1 VKLFLSN
8 TGTRME
14 AVALEERMP
23 VSEVEAVEVK
33 LLKEQTKPAPA
44 KVSEDGIV
52 RFELTAG
59 PRTQQELVF
68 AYAVSS
74 SAKVAGL

>member
-1 VKLFLSN
+1 
-8 TGTRME
+8 
-14 AVALEERMP
+14 VAIEERMP

-33 LLKEQTKPAPA
+33 FLKEQTKPAPA

-52 RFELTAG
+52 RFELAAG

-68 AYAVSS
+68 AYSVSS

>member
-1 VKLFLSN
+1 
-8 TGTRME
+8 
-14 AVALEERMP
+14 VAIEERMP

-33 LLKEQTKPAPA
+33 LLQDQTKPAPA

-52 RFELTAG
+52 RFELAAP
-59 PRTQQELVF
+59 PRSQQELAF
-68 AYAVSS
+68 AFSVAS